1 MLVPLTKIDDPRL
14 SDYRE
19 IKDKPL
25 LDRGLFLAEG
35 ENVVLRL
42 LRAAATGDFRVRSVL
57 LADKRVP
64 DIAPHVP
71 PSVPVYSLPGEAI
84 SRLLGFDFHSGVIAC
99 GLVPAS
105 PPLDQVIPPTGPAR
119 LVVLPEISSA
129 ENMGTLI
136 RLAAGLGA
144 HAIVA
149 GERCTH
155 PFLRRTVRVSM
166 GTVFAL
172 PIVRSTNL
180 LADLARLREHHR
192 ITTLGT
198 VLPPPEAEPLGA
210 NPTPDRLAVLF
221 GSEAQGL
228 SEEEIAACDRL
239 VTIPMSLG
247 VDSLNVAISAAIT
260 LWELFGTPKS
270 ARTSPE

>member
-1 MLVPLTKIDDPRL
+1 MTPVHIPSVEDARL
-14 SDYRE
+14 ADFRE

-42 LRAAATGDFRVRSVL
+42 LRAASAGEVRVKSVL
-57 LADKRVP
+57 LAEKKLSDV
-64 DIAPHVP
+64 APFVP
-71 PSVPVYSLPGEAI
+71 PGVPVFVLPGREV
-84 SRLLGFDFHSGVIAC
+84 SNLLGFTFHSGVIAC
-99 GLVPAS
+99 GIVPAS
-105 PPLDQVIPPTGPAR
+105 VPLEQAVPRTGPAR

-136 RLAAGLGA
+136 RLSAGLGA
-144 HAIVA
+144 HAILA

-172 PIVRSTNL
+172 PIVRCTHLLTDLRRLRDDFGVEL
-180 LADLARLREHHR
+180 LA
-192 ITTLGT
+192 T
-198 VLPPPEAEPLGA
+198 VLHPDAEPLGRD
-210 NPTPDRLAVLF
+210 PTSPRKAVLF

-228 SEEEIAACDRL
+228 TPEEVGGCHRKL
-239 VTIPMSLG
+239 TIPMSLG
-247 VDSLNVAISAAIT
+247 VDSLNVAVSAAVV
-260 LWELFGTPKS
+260 LWELFR
-270 ARTSPE
+270 AR